1 MRLST
6 CSLVLQ
12 RSTLFR
18 LSIWVLLK
26 PLQAFEDLPLC
37 LQLLSTAGWVK
48 AELSSS
54 SQGYARLPAS
64 RCVPALEGERQE
76 PWGGCK
82 AFQEQV
88 WKLWHEWL
96 NTLLLN
102 LPIPIVQ
109 GGHIAC
115 MMGS

>member
-37 LQLLSTAGWVK
+37 LQLLGTAGWVK

-64 RCVPALEGERQE
+64 RCVPALVRGREAGALGR
-76 PWGGCK
+76 
-82 AFQEQV
+82 
-88 WKLWHEWL
+88 
-96 NTLLLN
+96 
-102 LPIPIVQ
+102 VQ
-109 GGHIAC
+109 GFPRAGLEALA
-115 MMGS
+115 